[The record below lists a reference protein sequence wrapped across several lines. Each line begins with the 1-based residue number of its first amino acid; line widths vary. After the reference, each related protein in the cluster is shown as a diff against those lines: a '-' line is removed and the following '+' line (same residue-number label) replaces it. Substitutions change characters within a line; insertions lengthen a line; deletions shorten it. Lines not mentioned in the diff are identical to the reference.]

1 MIELKKEVNEL
12 CDRLGQ
18 PPRYPLEFETKRLM
32 PSEATT
38 GEGVRAAPRIHAE
51 VESRFGVLPNF
62 FRLAPE
68 SPEITSNLWG
78 FARFAYLDNPLPS
91 LFKERLFVYLSRFCE
106 VRYCIV
112 RHVGFLLGLGRPSGD
127 QQSPV
132 QTIEE
137 VIRLIRRPLRR
148 GEEDLQPYLLQCATC
163 SGPLAELPDPDT
175 AMEEAIFAC
184 ATHAFMQTP
193 DAPKCLDALKCA
205 FGESRFQHLMV
216 FLAFVR
222 TAHYWT
228 KVHTELVF
236 EKDVK
241 ELLATQE
248 VLAECLLNDPEA
260 GTSEI
265 SHKLMDE
272 LGSRRESK
280 KQHDELLRA
289 HQVARE
295 SEERLRQSN
304 AELAQRIAE
313 LRNANEELQ
322 NSRRAALNLI
332 EDAAQAKE
340 ALRQRSAQYETLL
353 NQAPLG
359 VYLVDADFRIRQ
371 VNPIALPVFGNIPDL
386 IGRDL
391 DEVLRILW
399 TKEYAD
405 EVVRIFRRTLE
416 TGEPYETPERIEY
429 RIDRQMMEYYEWR
442 VDRIPLPE
450 GGYGVVCYFR
460 DISAQVR
467 ARETIKESEERFRK
481 LAAIVESSADAI
493 ISKDLN
499 SVITSWNK
507 GAERLFGYTA
517 QEAIGQPVTM
527 LMPPERIDEEPGIL
541 ERIRRGER
549 IEHYDTVRRRKDGTL
564 LDVSLTVSPIVDTY
578 GRIVG
583 ASKIAREITERK
595 KTDQQL
601 RSLKEDLEMRV
612 AERTQELHHAN
623 MKLLREMEERKRLH
637 EQLLQAQKMESLGTL
652 AAGIAHDFNNILNI
666 IQGYAFILQGQGGA
680 ENREISESLAV
691 IDETIQRGAAL
702 VQQLLTM
709 ARKTEVKRGAVDAN
723 RLIDGLI
730 AVIKETFPKNIE
742 LSSDLACDLPT
753 TIGDVNQIG
762 QALLNLCV
770 NARDAMPNGGRMI
783 FRTQSVDAA
792 TLQGL
797 SETIDGRYIC
807 IEVSDTGVGMDESIR
822 KRIFEPFFTTKVA
835 GHGTGLGLSV
845 VYGIVKSHDGLI
857 DVKSKPER
865 GTAFRLYFP
874 VAPATAQR
882 VTSSVARKSVSD
894 TKAAS
899 NGPATIFLVE
909 DEKNMLYLLEK
920 VFLRQ
925 GYQVFT
931 ATDGEKALE
940 IFLGHKDLIDVV
952 LLDIGLPKIA
962 GRDVLSEMRQANPN
976 VKICVVSGYL
986 EPELQ
991 SEIDRMGVRN
1001 FLHKPYT
1008 PDEVVTTIQSLIQGK
1023 S

>member
-1 MIELKKEVNEL
+1 VAEQTKQESPTVLPR
-12 CDRLGQ
+12 DRLV
-18 PPRYPLEFETKRLM
+18 PLESILRTE
-32 PSEATT
+32 E
-38 GEGVRAAPRIHAE
+38 
-51 VESRFGVLPNF
+51 
-62 FRLAPE
+62 
-68 SPEITSNLWG
+68 
-78 FARFAYLDNPLPS
+78 
-91 LFKERLFVYLSRFCE
+91 LS
-106 VRYCIV
+106 
-112 RHVGFLLGLGRPSGD
+112 
-127 QQSPV
+127 
-132 QTIEE
+132 
-137 VIRLIRRPLRR
+137 RRPLRPPDYETENR
-148 GEEDLQPYLLQCATC
+148 ALAALVQALVDSPRTILQTLAETVAALLKADSAGLSLLTKDQKNFYWAAIAGAWQPHIGGGTPRDFGPCGDVLDRNVPLLFTHWERRYPYLLQAT
-163 SGPLAELPDPDT
+163 PLAEEGLLVPFYVKGKAVGTIWAIAHNDRRKFDAEDVRQLKSLGRFASAAYEMVT
-175 AMEEAIFAC
+175 FLEALA
-184 ATHAFMQTP
+184 QQ
-193 DAPKCLDALKCA
+193 DQALQQ
-205 FGESRFQHLMV
+205 SR
-216 FLAFVR
+216 
-222 TAHYWT
+222 
-228 KVHTELVF
+228 TEL
-236 EKDVK
+236 
-241 ELLATQE
+241 AE
-248 VLAECLLNDPEA
+248 VQD
-260 GTSEI
+260 
-265 SHKLMDE
+265 
-272 LGSRRESK
+272 
-280 KQHDELLRA
+280 
-289 HQVARE
+289 
-295 SEERLRQSN
+295 
-304 AELAQRIAE
+304 
-313 LRNANEELQ
+313 
-322 NSRRAALNLI
+322 SRRAALNVM
-332 EDAAQAKE
+332 EDALQARQLVE
-340 ALRQRSAQYETLL
+340 NLNLQLRS
-353 NQAPLG
+353 
-359 VYLVDADFRIRQ
+359 
-371 VNPIALPVFGNIPDL
+371 
-386 IGRDL
+386 
-391 DEVLRILW
+391 
-399 TKEYAD
+399 
-405 EVVRIFRRTLE
+405 
-416 TGEPYETPERIEY
+416 
-429 RIDRQMMEYYEWR
+429 
-442 VDRIPLPE
+442 
-450 GGYGVVCYFR
+450 
-460 DISAQVR
+460 
-467 ARETIKESEERFRK
+467 
-481 LAAIVESSADAI
+481 
-493 ISKDLN
+493 
-499 SVITSWNK
+499 
-507 GAERLFGYTA
+507 
-517 QEAIGQPVTM
+517 
-527 LMPPERIDEEPGIL
+527 
-541 ERIRRGER
+541 
-549 IEHYDTVRRRKDGTL
+549 
-564 LDVSLTVSPIVDTY
+564 
-578 GRIVG
+578 
-583 ASKIAREITERK
+583 EITERERIE
-595 KTDQQL
+595 TELQRL
-601 RSLKEDLEMRV
+601 NADLENRV
-612 AERTQELHHAN
+612 IERTAEL
-623 MKLLREMEERKRLH
+623 LSSITQREKLH

-680 ENREISESLAV
+680 QNREISESLAV

-1008 PDEVVTTIQSLIQGK
+1008 PNEVVTTIQSLIQGK

>member
-1 MIELKKEVNEL
+1 VAEQTKQESPTVLPR
-12 CDRLGQ
+12 DRLV
-18 PPRYPLEFETKRLM
+18 PLESILRTE
-32 PSEATT
+32 E
-38 GEGVRAAPRIHAE
+38 
-51 VESRFGVLPNF
+51 
-62 FRLAPE
+62 
-68 SPEITSNLWG
+68 
-78 FARFAYLDNPLPS
+78 
-91 LFKERLFVYLSRFCE
+91 LS
-106 VRYCIV
+106 
-112 RHVGFLLGLGRPSGD
+112 
-127 QQSPV
+127 
-132 QTIEE
+132 
-137 VIRLIRRPLRR
+137 RRPLRPPDYETENR
-148 GEEDLQPYLLQCATC
+148 ALAALVQALVDSPRTILQTLAETVAELLKADSAGLSLLTKDQKNFYWAAIAGAWQPHIGGGTPRDFGPCGDVLDRNVPLLFTHWERRYPYLLQAT
-163 SGPLAELPDPDT
+163 PLAEEGLLVPFYVKGKAVGTIWAIAHNDRRKFDAEDVRQLKSLGRFASAAYEMVT
-175 AMEEAIFAC
+175 FLEALA
-184 ATHAFMQTP
+184 QQ
-193 DAPKCLDALKCA
+193 DQALQQ
-205 FGESRFQHLMV
+205 SR
-216 FLAFVR
+216 
-222 TAHYWT
+222 
-228 KVHTELVF
+228 TEL
-236 EKDVK
+236 
-241 ELLATQE
+241 AE
-248 VLAECLLNDPEA
+248 VQD
-260 GTSEI
+260 
-265 SHKLMDE
+265 
-272 LGSRRESK
+272 
-280 KQHDELLRA
+280 
-289 HQVARE
+289 
-295 SEERLRQSN
+295 
-304 AELAQRIAE
+304 
-313 LRNANEELQ
+313 
-322 NSRRAALNLI
+322 SRRAALNVM
-332 EDAAQAKE
+332 EDALQARQLVE
-340 ALRQRSAQYETLL
+340 NLNLQLRS
-353 NQAPLG
+353 
-359 VYLVDADFRIRQ
+359 
-371 VNPIALPVFGNIPDL
+371 
-386 IGRDL
+386 
-391 DEVLRILW
+391 
-399 TKEYAD
+399 
-405 EVVRIFRRTLE
+405 
-416 TGEPYETPERIEY
+416 
-429 RIDRQMMEYYEWR
+429 
-442 VDRIPLPE
+442 
-450 GGYGVVCYFR
+450 
-460 DISAQVR
+460 
-467 ARETIKESEERFRK
+467 
-481 LAAIVESSADAI
+481 
-493 ISKDLN
+493 
-499 SVITSWNK
+499 
-507 GAERLFGYTA
+507 
-517 QEAIGQPVTM
+517 
-527 LMPPERIDEEPGIL
+527 
-541 ERIRRGER
+541 
-549 IEHYDTVRRRKDGTL
+549 
-564 LDVSLTVSPIVDTY
+564 
-578 GRIVG
+578 
-583 ASKIAREITERK
+583 EITERERIEAEL
-595 KTDQQL
+595 QRL
-601 RSLKEDLEMRV
+601 NADLENRV
-612 AERTQELHHAN
+612 IERTAEL
-623 MKLLREMEERKRLH
+623 LSSITQREKLH

-680 ENREISESLAV
+680 QNREISESLAV

-1008 PDEVVTTIQSLIQGK
+1008 PNEVVTTIQSLIQGK

>member
-1 MIELKKEVNEL
+1 MTERTLNPVEVQKVAEQTKQESPTVL
-12 CDRLGQ
+12 LRDRLL
-18 PPRYPLEFETKRLM
+18 PLESILRTE
-32 PSEATT
+32 E
-38 GEGVRAAPRIHAE
+38 
-51 VESRFGVLPNF
+51 
-62 FRLAPE
+62 
-68 SPEITSNLWG
+68 
-78 FARFAYLDNPLPS
+78 
-91 LFKERLFVYLSRFCE
+91 LS
-106 VRYCIV
+106 
-112 RHVGFLLGLGRPSGD
+112 
-127 QQSPV
+127 
-132 QTIEE
+132 
-137 VIRLIRRPLRR
+137 RRPLRPPDYETESR
-148 GEEDLQPYLLQCATC
+148 ALAALVQALVNSPRTILQTLAETVVELLKADSAGLSLLAKDQKNFYWAAIAGAWQPHIGGGTPRDFGPCGDVLDRNVPLLFTHWERRYPYLLQAT
-163 SGPLAELPDPDT
+163 PLAEEGLLVPFYVKGKAVGTIWAIAHNDRRKFDAEDVRQLKSLGRFASAAYEMVT
-175 AMEEAIFAC
+175 FLEALA
-184 ATHAFMQTP
+184 QQ
-193 DAPKCLDALKCA
+193 DQALQQ
-205 FGESRFQHLMV
+205 SR
-216 FLAFVR
+216 
-222 TAHYWT
+222 
-228 KVHTELVF
+228 TEL
-236 EKDVK
+236 
-241 ELLATQE
+241 AE
-248 VLAECLLNDPEA
+248 VQD
-260 GTSEI
+260 
-265 SHKLMDE
+265 
-272 LGSRRESK
+272 
-280 KQHDELLRA
+280 
-289 HQVARE
+289 
-295 SEERLRQSN
+295 
-304 AELAQRIAE
+304 
-313 LRNANEELQ
+313 
-322 NSRRAALNLI
+322 SRRAALNVM
-332 EDAAQAKE
+332 EDALQARQLVE
-340 ALRQRSAQYETLL
+340 NLNLQLRS
-353 NQAPLG
+353 
-359 VYLVDADFRIRQ
+359 
-371 VNPIALPVFGNIPDL
+371 
-386 IGRDL
+386 
-391 DEVLRILW
+391 
-399 TKEYAD
+399 
-405 EVVRIFRRTLE
+405 
-416 TGEPYETPERIEY
+416 
-429 RIDRQMMEYYEWR
+429 
-442 VDRIPLPE
+442 
-450 GGYGVVCYFR
+450 
-460 DISAQVR
+460 
-467 ARETIKESEERFRK
+467 
-481 LAAIVESSADAI
+481 
-493 ISKDLN
+493 
-499 SVITSWNK
+499 
-507 GAERLFGYTA
+507 
-517 QEAIGQPVTM
+517 
-527 LMPPERIDEEPGIL
+527 
-541 ERIRRGER
+541 
-549 IEHYDTVRRRKDGTL
+549 
-564 LDVSLTVSPIVDTY
+564 
-578 GRIVG
+578 
-583 ASKIAREITERK
+583 EITERERIE
-595 KTDQQL
+595 TELQRL
-601 RSLKEDLEMRV
+601 NADLENRV
-612 AERTQELHHAN
+612 IERTAEL
-623 MKLLREMEERKRLH
+623 LSSITQREKLH

-680 ENREISESLAV
+680 QNREISESLAV

-1008 PDEVVTTIQSLIQGK
+1008 PNEVVTTIQSLIQGK

>member
-1 MIELKKEVNEL
+1 VAEQTKQESPTVLPR
-12 CDRLGQ
+12 DRLV
-18 PPRYPLEFETKRLM
+18 PLESILRTE
-32 PSEATT
+32 E
-38 GEGVRAAPRIHAE
+38 
-51 VESRFGVLPNF
+51 
-62 FRLAPE
+62 
-68 SPEITSNLWG
+68 
-78 FARFAYLDNPLPS
+78 
-91 LFKERLFVYLSRFCE
+91 LS
-106 VRYCIV
+106 
-112 RHVGFLLGLGRPSGD
+112 
-127 QQSPV
+127 
-132 QTIEE
+132 
-137 VIRLIRRPLRR
+137 RRPLRPPDYETENR
-148 GEEDLQPYLLQCATC
+148 ALAALVQALVDSPRTILQTLAETVAALLKADSAGLSLLTKDQKNFYWAAIAGAWQPHIGGGTPRDFGPCGDVLDRNVPLLFTHWERRYPYLLQAT
-163 SGPLAELPDPDT
+163 PLAEEGLLVPFYVKGKAVGTIWAIAHNDRRKFDAEDVRQLKSLGRFASAAYEMVT
-175 AMEEAIFAC
+175 FLEALA
-184 ATHAFMQTP
+184 QQ
-193 DAPKCLDALKCA
+193 DQALQQ
-205 FGESRFQHLMV
+205 SR
-216 FLAFVR
+216 
-222 TAHYWT
+222 
-228 KVHTELVF
+228 TEL
-236 EKDVK
+236 
-241 ELLATQE
+241 AE
-248 VLAECLLNDPEA
+248 VQD
-260 GTSEI
+260 
-265 SHKLMDE
+265 
-272 LGSRRESK
+272 
-280 KQHDELLRA
+280 
-289 HQVARE
+289 
-295 SEERLRQSN
+295 
-304 AELAQRIAE
+304 
-313 LRNANEELQ
+313 
-322 NSRRAALNLI
+322 SRRAALNVM
-332 EDAAQAKE
+332 EDALQARQLVE
-340 ALRQRSAQYETLL
+340 NLNLQLRS
-353 NQAPLG
+353 
-359 VYLVDADFRIRQ
+359 
-371 VNPIALPVFGNIPDL
+371 
-386 IGRDL
+386 
-391 DEVLRILW
+391 
-399 TKEYAD
+399 
-405 EVVRIFRRTLE
+405 
-416 TGEPYETPERIEY
+416 
-429 RIDRQMMEYYEWR
+429 
-442 VDRIPLPE
+442 
-450 GGYGVVCYFR
+450 
-460 DISAQVR
+460 
-467 ARETIKESEERFRK
+467 
-481 LAAIVESSADAI
+481 
-493 ISKDLN
+493 
-499 SVITSWNK
+499 
-507 GAERLFGYTA
+507 
-517 QEAIGQPVTM
+517 
-527 LMPPERIDEEPGIL
+527 
-541 ERIRRGER
+541 
-549 IEHYDTVRRRKDGTL
+549 
-564 LDVSLTVSPIVDTY
+564 
-578 GRIVG
+578 
-583 ASKIAREITERK
+583 EITERERIEAEL
-595 KTDQQL
+595 QRL
-601 RSLKEDLEMRV
+601 NADLENRV
-612 AERTQELHHAN
+612 IERTAEL
-623 MKLLREMEERKRLH
+623 LSSITQREKLH

-680 ENREISESLAV
+680 QNREISESLAV

-1008 PDEVVTTIQSLIQGK
+1008 PNEVVTTIQSLIQGK